1 MQLLI
6 APDTQQNIMYTV
18 YFMLLHNF
26 EAMLYSLGIFIMTLW
41 MLYRPSRA
49 KFLIFLGFVI
59 LLFAFEY
66 KKHILEGLVEQTR
79 NSLITERQS
88 WRLERYINII
98 LAKLVP
104 LALPLLGWFLIIAG
118 IAMRFLK
125 LEAKINK
132 FIDTYGHKKH
142 SS

>member
-6 APDTQQNIMYTV
+6 APDTQQNLVYTF
-18 YFMLLHNF
+18 YFILLHNF
-26 EAMLYSLGIFIMTLW
+26 EPLLYSIGILLMTLW
-41 MLYRPSRA
+41 MFYKPSRA
-49 KFLIFLGFVI
+49 KFLVLLGLIV

-66 KKHILEGLVEQTR
+66 KKHILEGLVEQTT

-104 LALPLLGWFLIIAG
+104 LVLPLFGWGLIISG
-118 IAMRFLK
+118 VVTRYLK
-125 LEAKINK
+125 LEIKINE
-132 FIDTYGHKKH
+132 FINNYGSQKH
-142 SS
+142 SK